1 MTGTGALRIV
11 TVTGAGVRPH
21 IPALARLRIAV
32 FRDWPY
38 LYDGHLAY
46 EETYLTIYA
55 DSPRAAI
62 VLALD
67 GAEVVGASTCLPLA
81 DETEN
86 VQAPFRAAGI
96 DIGRVFYFGEL
107 ILLKAYR
114 GSGAGVRFFAEREAH
129 TRATSTCDFAAF
141 CGVQRP
147 ADHSAKPADAVP
159 LDNFWRKRGFTPY
172 PQLSCTMHWKEVGAA
187 EETPHQLAF
196 WLKSLTGAPL
206 P

>member
-1 MTGTGALRIV
+1 MTETGALRIV
-11 TVTGAGVRPH
+11 TVTGAELRPH

-38 LYDGHLAY
+38 LYDGDQAY
-46 EETYLTIYA
+46 EENYLTIYA
-55 DSPRAAI
+55 NSPRAAI

-81 DETEN
+81 DETDN

-96 DIGRVFYFGEL
+96 DIGRVFYFGES
-107 ILLKAYR
+107 ILLRAYR

-129 TRATSTCDFAAF
+129 ARAVSICDFAAF
-141 CGVQRP
+141 CAVRRP
-147 ADHSAKPADAVP
+147 ADHPAKPADAVP

-172 PQLSCTMHWKEVGAA
+172 PHLSCTMDWKEVGAA